1 MKDSQ
6 NVSNS
11 YDQRLETRFVIHAP
25 NEDGSMLHRDHMII
39 PLSVLTR
46 LPYTFP
52 RLSSF
57 GLGQASEQLSCT
69 CTPLNNTWPSIHLFS
84 KFILDSSR
92 IKNHRQYMTMVCQLN
107 EEMAPGPRQT
117 DHLNA
122 ESRGRLSLPMVV
134 GDFAR
139 ARDILRFCF
148 TITQQLC

>member
-11 YDQRLETRFVIHAP
+11 YDQRFETRFVIHAP
-25 NEDGSMLHRDHMII
+25 NEDGGMLHRDHMIM
-39 PLSVLTR
+39 PLSYSVHTNDCR
-46 LPYTFP
+46 MYTFP

-84 KFILDSSR
+84 KFILDSSK
-92 IKNHRQYMTMVCQLN
+92 IIDNMTMVCQLN

-122 ESRGRLSLPMVV
+122 ESRGRL
-134 GDFAR
+134 
-139 ARDILRFCF
+139 
-148 TITQQLC
+148 